1 MIKNLVLFC
10 SAALLLCN
18 ACGNPEG
25 FILRGNFP
33 GLRDGMTVTLRN
45 LEGSTPRVLATD
57 TVQDGQF
64 ELRGYTPSPVFCD
77 LTINNQ
83 SAANKAKMT
92 ISKGVHFFLDNSDMR
107 LEAPHFDSLAVMAAM
122 YSGIEKPDVQ
132 VTGGAL
138 QAEYNAYRKALLPFE
153 LIAQTPTDS
162 LSLYFFKYNMRQCSR
177 EEYVQK
183 YDAFYSV
190 KAAAERQM
198 DSVRLAFIRQ
208 HPSSPLS
215 LYLAG
220 KLLNSNFILT
230 QAEVEELAQ
239 IGATATDTMRQARI
253 LQYAQTARKMYNGAS
268 YTDLVLQDPTGK
280 SVKLSQL
287 IPANSYAIIDFW
299 ASWCAP
305 CRAAIPTVKEIYD
318 RYGRGQLNVVSVS
331 MDKEQADW
339 EQAMQEENMPWA
351 QAWAGKPEAMNAASR
366 SYNITTIPR
375 LLLISPEGK
384 VIFSTYD
391 AEALRFTIEQ
401 LIK

>member
-10 SAALLLCN
+10 AAALFLCN
-18 ACGNPEG
+18 ACGTPEG
-25 FILRGNFP
+25 FTLRGNFP
-33 GLRDGMTVTLRN
+33 GLQDGMTVTLRN
-45 LEGSTPRVLATD
+45 LEGSRPQVLATD
-57 TVQDGQF
+57 TVQNGQF
-64 ELRGYTPSPVFCD
+64 ELRGYTPTPAFCD

-83 SAANKAKMT
+83 SAANKAKMA
-92 ISKGVHFFLDNSDMR
+92 ISKGVHFFLDNSDMQ
-107 LEAPHFDSLAVMAAM
+107 LKAPHFDSLAIMTAM

-138 QAEYNAYRKALLPFE
+138 QEEYNAYRKAMYPLE
-153 LIAQTPTDS
+153 LTAQMPSDS
-162 LSLYFFKYNMRQCSR
+162 LAVYFFTYNMRKCSR

-198 DSVRLAFIRQ
+198 DSVRMAFIRQ
-208 HPSSPLS
+208 HPNSPIS

-220 KLLNSNFILT
+220 KLLNSNFVLT
-230 QAEVEELAQ
+230 QTEVEELAR
-239 IGATATDTMRQARI
+239 IGATATDTMQQARI
-253 LQYAQTARKMYNGAS
+253 QRYAQTARKMYNS
-268 YTDLVLQDPTGK
+268 VPYTDLVVQDPSGK
-280 SVKLSQL
+280 SVKLSDL
-287 IPANSYAIIDFW
+287 IPVGSYTIIDFW

-305 CRAAIPTVKEIYD
+305 CRAAIPTVKEVYD
-318 RYGRGQLNVVSVS
+318 RYGRGQLNVISVS
-331 MDKEQADW
+331 MDKEQRDW
-339 EQAMQEENMPWA
+339 EQAMQEENMPWQ
-351 QAWAGKPEAMNAASR
+351 QAWAGKPEAMEAASQ

-384 VIFSTYD
+384 VIFSTHD

>member
-45 LEGSTPRVLATD
+45 LEGSTPQVLATD

-64 ELRGYTPSPVFCD
+64 ELQGYTPSPVFCD

-83 SAANKAKMT
+83 SAANKAKIA
-92 ISKGVHFFLDNSDMR
+92 ISKGVHFFLDNSDMQ
-107 LEAPHFDSLAVMAAM
+107 LEAPHFDSLAIMTAM

-162 LSLYFFKYNMRQCSR
+162 LSLYFFKYNMRQCTR

-253 LQYAQTARKMYNGAS
+253 LRYAQTARKMYNGAP

-280 SVKLSQL
+280 SVKLSRL

>member
-1 MIKNLVLFC
+1 M
-10 SAALLLCN
+10 
-18 ACGNPEG
+18 
-25 FILRGNFP
+25 
-33 GLRDGMTVTLRN
+33 
-45 LEGSTPRVLATD
+45 LATD

-138 QAEYNAYRKALLPFE
+138 QAEYNAYREALLPLE

-253 LQYAQTARKMYNGAS
+253 LQYAQTARKMYNGVP

-280 SVKLSQL
+280 SVKLSRL